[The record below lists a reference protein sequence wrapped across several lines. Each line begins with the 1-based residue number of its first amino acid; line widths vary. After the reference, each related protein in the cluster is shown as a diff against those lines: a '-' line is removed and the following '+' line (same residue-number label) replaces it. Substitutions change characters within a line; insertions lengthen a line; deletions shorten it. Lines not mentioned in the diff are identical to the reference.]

1 MSTPETAVL
10 EDKITRILRDH
21 LAIDVPTPETDLI
34 ATGAI
39 DSLALVDLL
48 VRIEESLG
56 IAISL
61 EDLDLRDLRSV
72 RTIVALVSRRLALR

>member
-1 MSTPETAVL
+1 MSTPETAL

-56 IAISL
+56 IAISV

-72 RTIVALVSRRLALR
+72 RTIVALVSRRLAIR